1 MWINITDTKDIN
13 LIVEDYDNFHD
24 AIIEKVKFV
33 SGMKVDDSGSI
44 VFGSGIDDFFFKDS
58 KLIMIISSQSN
69 NSKIIFKFEELL
81 DFKYHFSSKLDNI
94 LYDATLDYRGYRF
107 HFKTD
112 LFDITAKKLLY
123 KFQDWNLYHKI
134 KATRRSGGF
143 IYTLIW
149 DIPRTLTSKKTKSW
163 KKSGWAVAKSA
174 ATSAA
179 FGCAFKVLGRGL
191 KFARSGYKSR
201 TSVIGLAKRMKYT
214 NTVANRM
221 SNPSR
226 YIPKYYVANTIKYGK
241 KAADTGVKGLKKYIY

>member
-1 MWINITDTKDIN
+1 M
-13 LIVEDYDNFHD
+13 
-24 AIIEKVKFV
+24 
-33 SGMKVDDSGSI
+33 
-44 VFGSGIDDFFFKDS
+44 
-58 KLIMIISSQSN
+58 
-69 NSKIIFKFEELL
+69 
-81 DFKYHFSSKLDNI
+81 
-94 LYDATLDYRGYRF
+94 
-107 HFKTD
+107 
-112 LFDITAKKLLY
+112 
-123 KFQDWNLYHKI
+123 
-134 KATRRSGGF
+134 
-143 IYTLIW
+143 
-149 DIPRTLTSKKTKSW
+149 
-163 KKSGWAVAKSA
+163 AKSA